1 MTVHLRRT
9 AIISLTGLS
18 LLAVGAAPAQA
29 ASDASSCV
37 GIIVSTQASAGM
49 LDVDYFK
56 DLAEDLEADNF
67 GQFVR
72 GGAPEHLGNFDDC
85 LAPVLPD

>member
-49 LDVDYFK
+49 LDVNYFK
-56 DLAEDLEADNF
+56 DLAREEDARNF
-67 GQFVR
+67 GQFVQV
-72 GGAPEHLGNFDDC
+72 GARLHNGTLEAC
-85 LAPVLPD
+85 LP

>member
-56 DLAEDLEADNF
+56 DLAREEDARNF
-67 GQFVR
+67 GQFVQV
-72 GGAPEHLGNFDDC
+72 GARLHNGTLEAC
-85 LAPVLPD
+85 LP

>member
-18 LLAVGAAPAQA
+18 LLALGAAPAQA

-49 LDVDYFK
+49 LDVNYFK
-56 DLAEDLEADNF
+56 GLAREDDARNF
-67 GQFVR
+67 GQFVKF
-72 GGAPEHLGNFDDC
+72 GAKLHNGTLEACFPE
-85 LAPVLPD
+85 